1 MASSDDTLRYVK
13 FDYDSH
19 LDAIIQ
25 RIRARYPA
33 IWNDFQ
39 TGSFGRLLLD
49 AIAFST
55 ASTAFMLNRAAA
67 ENFIS
72 TMTLR
77 ESAVRVGSLVGYKL
91 RGPAPATVACD
102 TSLFS
107 AAAADVLISKG
118 TPVRT
123 ADNLQS
129 FEVDKDYTIVTG
141 QVTPIRTVV
150 QFNPNQT
157 GTSILQTLVQ
167 VYAGRNYADL
177 LDTTINVNDY
187 AEVGQIFRQ
196 TNPTSATEYQIAD
209 FTSGP
214 NATAKNRI
222 LFASAWSG
230 ADGIITAEIVDRS
243 ISLLQ
248 GQTVTEQFVTPS
260 TLIKNYTVKLG
271 RTPVID
277 NSAVVT
283 VNGDAWTQV
292 ESLYTSQAT
301 DQVYEVTTLPSGATI
316 IEFGDDTFGQ
326 AIPTEATLSVTYRV
340 GGGVAGNI
348 ATGAI
353 NTTLVGLIPSLS
365 NPINVNV
372 SNSRPGF
379 GGLNAETLEEARAN
393 IPAYTRAGGRAVT
406 LDDYQTLASGFS
418 DPKFGQVRYALAF
431 PRAENDFLERNII
444 VVSAWTSG
452 VEGSLTPVRGS
463 LKAALLEYL
472 QRKAVGTDYVVL
484 SDGSTRPLPVSIRFK
499 VLPGVDVNDAT
510 DALLSQ
516 MQTIVAQLRPGN
528 GLIFS
533 DFVRSLDE
541 VPGIDSLTIATPIA
555 DLYPSTQDELF
566 TAPDPEFIYNLAL
579 QSSNTTT
586 NAYTATFPVSP
597 LTPWAF
603 QLFLGGAKLEVQP
616 DAVPGFALIS
626 GGNLSKTV
634 KSKVNLLAGSGS
646 FAVEG
651 VPGTLTMK
659 LNPATGY
666 ERERTI
672 SIYIGYRADGDSQ
685 LKRREIRSAL
695 RAWISGFPPGASI
708 FASTQVNVAA
718 SSSNVADVLLNVPG
732 VVEVTRVSFETA
744 SNPSARIDLD
754 QYELARFDNIYLNNI
769 SD

>member
-1 MASSDDTLRYVK
+1 MATSDDTLRYVK

-25 RIRARYPA
+25 RTRSRYPG

-49 AIAFST
+49 VIAFST
-55 ASTAFMLNRAAA
+55 SSTAFLLNRAAA

-123 ADNLQS
+123 ADNLLS
-129 FEVDKDYTIVTG
+129 FEVDKDYTISVG
-141 QVTPIRTVV
+141 NITPLRTVV

-167 VYAGRNYADL
+167 VYAGKNYADL

-187 AEVGQIFRQ
+187 AEVGQLFRQ
-196 TNPTSATEYQIAD
+196 TNPTGTEYQISD
-209 FTSGP
+209 FGIGP
-214 NATAKNRI
+214 NAPAKNRI
-222 LFASAWSG
+222 LFAQVWAG
-230 ADGIITAEIVDRS
+230 ADAIITAEIIDRS
-243 ISLLQ
+243 INLVQ
-248 GQTVTEQFVTPS
+248 GQTIVEQFVTSAS
-260 TLIKNYTVKLG
+260 TVKNFTIKLG

-277 NSAVVT
+277 NSVEIK
-283 VNGDAWTQV
+283 VNGEDWSQV
-292 ESLYTSQAT
+292 DSLYTTESS
-301 DQVYEVTTLPSGATI
+301 DSVYEVTTLPSGSTI
-316 IEFGDDTFGQ
+316 VEFGDDTFGRT
-326 AIPTEATLSVTYRV
+326 IPTDATLVVTYRV
-340 GGGVAGNI
+340 GGGTSGNVPS
-348 ATGAI
+348 GAI

-379 GGLNAETLEEARAN
+379 GGLDAETLEEARAN
-393 IPAYTRAGGRAVT
+393 IPAFTRAGGRAVT
-406 LDDYQTLASGFS
+406 LDDYQALASGFS
-418 DPKFGQVRYALAF
+418 DPKFGQIRYALAF
-431 PRAENDFLERNII
+431 TRAENDFLERNI
-444 VVSAWTSG
+444 VVVTAWTSG
-452 VEGSLTPVRGS
+452 VNGSLTPVRGS
-463 LKAALLEYL
+463 LKAALLAYL
-472 QRKAVGTDYVVL
+472 QAKAVGTDYVIL
-484 SDGSTRPLPVSIRFK
+484 SDGTTRPLPVSIRFK

-510 DALLSQ
+510 DSLLAQ

-541 VPGIDSLTIATPIA
+541 VPGIDSLNIATPIS

-566 TAPDPEFIYNLAL
+566 TAPDPEFVYSLAL
-579 QSSNTTT
+579 QSSNTTD
-586 NAYTATFPVSP
+586 NSYTASFPVSP

-603 QLFLGGAKLEVQP
+603 QLFLGGSKLEVLP
-616 DAVPGFALIS
+616 DAVPGFALVS
-626 GGNLSKTV
+626 GGNLSTTV
-634 KSKVNLLAGSGS
+634 QSKVNLLAGSGTFS
-646 FAVEG
+646 VDG

-659 LNPATGY
+659 LNPAIGY
-666 ERERTI
+666 ARERTI

-685 LKRREIRSAL
+685 QKRREIRAAL
-695 RAWISGFPPGASI
+695 RSWISGFPPGASI
-708 FASTQVNVAA
+708 FAESQANVAA
-718 SSSNVADVLLNVPG
+718 SNSNVTDVVLNVTG

-744 SNPSARIDLD
+744 SNPSPRIDLD
-754 QYELARFDNIYLNNI
+754 QFELARFDNIYLNNI

>member
-25 RIRARYPA
+25 RIRARYPGN
-33 IWNDFQ
+33 WNDFQ
-39 TGSFGRLLLD
+39 TGNFGRMLLD
-49 AIAFST
+49 AIAFSA
-55 ASTAFMLNRAAA
+55 ASTAFTINRAAG
-67 ENFIS
+67 ENFVS

-77 ESAVRVGSLVGYKL
+77 ESAVRLGSNSTYKL

-129 FEVDKDYTIVTG
+129 FEVDKDYTISTG
-141 QVTPIRTVV
+141 QVTPIRTVI

-167 VYAGRNYADL
+167 VYNGKAYADL
-177 LDTTINVNDY
+177 LDTTISVNNY
-187 AEVGQIFRQ
+187 AEVGQLFRK
-196 TNPTSATEYQIAD
+196 TNPTSATEYQISD

-222 LFASAWSG
+222 LFAQPYAG
-230 ADGIITAEIVDRS
+230 ADEIITAEIIDRS
-243 ISLLQ
+243 ITLIQ
-248 GQTVTEQFVTPS
+248 GQTIIEQFVTPS
-260 TLIKNYTVKLG
+260 QLIKNYTIKLG
-271 RTPVID
+271 RSPVID
-277 NSAVVT
+277 NSIIVT
-283 VNGDAWTQV
+283 VNGDDWTQV
-292 ESLYTSQAT
+292 NSIYSGQAT
-301 DQVYEVTTLPSGATI
+301 DQIFEVTTLPSGATI
-316 IEFGDDTFGQ
+316 VEFGDGTFGQ
-326 AIPTEATLSVTYRV
+326 IAPTEATLVVTYRV

-348 ATGAI
+348 ASGAI

-379 GGLNAETLEEARAN
+379 GGLDAETLEEARAN
-393 IPAYTRAGGRAVT
+393 IPAYTRTNDRAVT
-406 LDDYQTLASGFS
+406 QDDYETLASQFS
-418 DPKFGQVRYALAF
+418 SPKFGQIRYARAF
-431 PRAENDFLERNII
+431 TRAENDFLERNI
-444 VVSAWTSG
+444 VVISAWTSG
-452 VEGSLTPVRGS
+452 VNGSLTPVRGS
-463 LKAALLEYL
+463 LKSALLEYL

-484 SDGSTRPLPVSIRFK
+484 SDGSTRPLPISIRFK

-510 DALLSQ
+510 DGVLAQ
-516 MQTIVAQLRPGN
+516 MQTIVTQLRPGA

-533 DFVRSLDE
+533 DLVRSLDE
-541 VPGIDSLTIATPIA
+541 VSGIDSLNIATPIA

-566 TAPDPEFIYNLAL
+566 TSPDPEFLYSLAL
-579 QSSNTTT
+579 QSSNTTD
-586 NAYTATFPVSP
+586 NAYTATFPVTP

-603 QLFLGGAKLEVQP
+603 QLFLGGSKLEVLP
-616 DAVPGFALIS
+616 DAIPGFALVS
-626 GGNLSKTV
+626 GGNLSTSI
-634 KSKVNLLAGSGS
+634 KSKVNLLAGSGT
-646 FAVEG
+646 FAVDG

-659 LNPATGY
+659 LNPAIGY
-666 ERERTI
+666 ARERTI
-672 SIYIGYRADGDSQ
+672 SVYVGYRADGDSQ

-695 RAWISGFPPGASI
+695 KTWISGFPPGASI
-708 FASTQVNVAA
+708 FASLQTNVAA
-718 SSSNVADVLLNVPG
+718 SNSNVTDVVLNVAG

-744 SNPSARIDLD
+744 SNPSPRIDLD
-754 QYELARFDNIYLNNI
+754 QFELARFDNIYLNNI

>member
-25 RIRARYPA
+25 RVRARYPA

-39 TGSFGRLLLD
+39 TGNFGRVFLD
-49 AIAFST
+49 IVAWST
-55 ASTAFMLNRAAA
+55 ASTAFTLNRAAA
-67 ENFIS
+67 ENYIS

-77 ESAVRVGSLVGYKL
+77 ESAIRVGSLVSYKL

-123 ADNLQS
+123 ADNLLS
-129 FEVDKDYTIVTG
+129 FEVSKDYIISVG
-141 QVTPIRTVV
+141 QVTPIRVVV

-167 VYAGRNYADL
+167 VYAGKPYADL
-177 LDTTINVNDY
+177 LDTTINANDY
-187 AEVGQIFRQ
+187 AEVGQLFRQ
-196 TNPTSATEYQIAD
+196 TNPTSSTEYQISD

-222 LFASAWSG
+222 LFSSPWSG
-230 ADGIITAEIVDRS
+230 ADSVITAEIVDRS
-243 ISLLQ
+243 ITLVQ
-248 GQTVTEQFVTPS
+248 GQTITEQFVTS
-260 TLIKNYTVKLG
+260 SATIRNYTVKLG
-271 RTPVID
+271 RSPVID
-277 NSAVVT
+277 NSVTVT
-283 VNGDAWTQV
+283 VNGDEWVQV
-292 ESLYTSQAT
+292 DSLYTGQAT
-301 DQVYEVTTLPSGATI
+301 DQIFEVTTLPSGSTI
-316 IEFGDDTFGQ
+316 VEFGDGVFGQ
-326 AIPTEATLSVTYRV
+326 TVPTDATLVVTYRV

-348 ATGAI
+348 ASGAI

-379 GGLNAETLEEARAN
+379 GGLDAETLEEARAN
-393 IPAYTRAGGRAVT
+393 IPAYTRAGDRGVT
-406 LDDYQTLASGFS
+406 TDDYEALASGFS
-418 DPKFGQVRYALAF
+418 DPKFGQIRYARAF
-431 PRAENDFLERNII
+431 TRAENDFLERNIV

-452 VEGSLTPVRGS
+452 VNGSLAPVRGS
-463 LKAALLEYL
+463 LKAALLDYL

-484 SDGSTRPLPVSIRFK
+484 TDGSTRPLPVSVRFK

-510 DALLSQ
+510 DSLLAQ
-516 MQTIVAQLRPGN
+516 MQSIVAQLRPGN

-541 VPGIDSLTIATPIA
+541 VPGIDSLNIATPIA

-566 TAPDPEFIYNLAL
+566 TAPDPEFVYSLAL
-579 QSSNTTT
+579 QSSNTTD

-603 QLFLGGAKLEVQP
+603 QLFLGGAKLEVLP
-616 DAVPGFALIS
+616 DAIPGYALIS
-626 GGNLSKTV
+626 GANLSKTIP
-634 KSKVNLLAGSGS
+634 SKVNLLAGSGT
-646 FAVEG
+646 FAVDG

-659 LNPATGY
+659 LNPAIGY
-666 ERERTI
+666 ARERTI
-672 SIYIGYRADGDSQ
+672 SVYIGYRADGDSQ
-685 LKRREIRSAL
+685 LKRREIRAAL
-695 RAWISGFPPGASI
+695 RAWISGFPPGASV
-708 FASTQVNVAA
+708 FASPQTNVAA
-718 SSSNVADVLLNVPG
+718 SSSNVTGVVLAVNG

-744 SNPSARIDLD
+744 SNPSPRIDLD
-754 QYELARFDNIYLNNI
+754 QFELPRFDNIYLNNI

>member
-1 MASSDDTLRYVK
+1 MATSDDTLRYVK

-25 RIRARYPA
+25 RIRSRYPG

-49 AIAFST
+49 AVAFST
-55 ASTAFMLNRAAA
+55 SSTAFLLNRAAA

-123 ADNLQS
+123 ADNLLS
-129 FEVDKDYTIVTG
+129 FEVDKDYTISTG
-141 QVTPIRTVV
+141 NITPLRTVI

-167 VYAGRNYADL
+167 VYAGKNYADL

-187 AEVGQIFRQ
+187 AEVGQLFRE
-196 TNPTSATEYQIAD
+196 TNPTGTEYQISD
-209 FTSGP
+209 FGIGP
-214 NATAKNRI
+214 NAPAKNRI
-222 LFASAWSG
+222 LFAQIWAG
-230 ADGIITAEIVDRS
+230 TDDIITAEIIDRS
-243 ISLLQ
+243 INLVQ
-248 GQTVTEQFVTPS
+248 GQTIVEQFVTS
-260 TLIKNYTVKLG
+260 ALSVKNFTVKLG

-277 NSAVVT
+277 NSVEVK
-283 VNGDAWTQV
+283 VNGETWAQV
-292 ESLYTSQAT
+292 DSLYTTQST
-301 DQVYEVTTLPSGATI
+301 DDVFEVTTLPSGSTI
-316 IEFGDDTFGQ
+316 VEFGDDTFGRT
-326 AIPTEATLSVTYRV
+326 IPTDATLVVTYRV
-340 GGGVAGNI
+340 GGGTSGNVPS
-348 ATGAI
+348 GAI

-379 GGLNAETLEEARAN
+379 GGLDAETLEEARAN

-406 LDDYQTLASGFS
+406 LDDYQALASGFS
-418 DPKFGQVRYALAF
+418 DPKFGQIRYALAF
-431 PRAENDFLERNII
+431 TRAENDFLERNI
-444 VVSAWTSG
+444 VVVTAWTSG
-452 VEGSLTPVRGS
+452 VNGSLTPVRGS
-463 LKAALLEYL
+463 LKAALLAYL
-472 QRKAVGTDYVVL
+472 QGKAVGTDYVIL
-484 SDGSTRPLPVSIRFK
+484 SDGTTRPLPVSIRFK

-510 DALLSQ
+510 DSLIAQ

-541 VPGIDSLTIATPIA
+541 VPGIDSLSIATPIT

-566 TAPDPEFIYNLAL
+566 TAPDPEYVYSLAL
-579 QSSNTTT
+579 QSSNTTD
-586 NAYTATFPVSP
+586 NSYSASFPVSP

-603 QLFLGGAKLEVQP
+603 QLFLGGSKLEVLP
-616 DAVPGFALIS
+616 DAVPGFALVS
-626 GGNLSKTV
+626 GGNLSTTIQ
-634 KSKVNLLAGSGS
+634 SKVNLLAGSGTFS
-646 FAVEG
+646 VDG

-659 LNPATGY
+659 LNPAIGY
-666 ERERTI
+666 ARERTI

-685 LKRREIRSAL
+685 QKRREIRAAL
-695 RAWISGFPPGASI
+695 RSWISGFPPGASI
-708 FASTQVNVAA
+708 FAESQTNVAA
-718 SSSNVADVLLNVPG
+718 SNSNVTGVVLNVTG
-732 VVEVTRVSFETA
+732 VVQVTRVSFETA
-744 SNPSARIDLD
+744 SNPSPRIDLD
-754 QYELARFDNIYLNNI
+754 QFELARFDNIYLNNI

>member
-19 LDAIIQ
+19 LDAVIQ
-25 RIRARYPA
+25 RIRARYPGV
-33 IWNDFQ
+33 WNDFQ
-39 TGSFGRLLLD
+39 TGNFGRLLLD
-49 AIAFST
+49 TIAFST
-55 ASTAFMLNRAAA
+55 ASTAFLVNRAAS

-91 RGPAPATVACD
+91 RGPAPANVACD

-107 AAAADVLISKG
+107 AAAADVLVAKG

-129 FEVDKDYTIVTG
+129 FEVSRDYTISTG
-141 QVTPIRTVV
+141 QVTPIRTVI

-167 VYAGRNYADL
+167 VYSGKAYADL
-177 LDTTINVNDY
+177 LDTTISVNDY
-187 AEVGQIFRQ
+187 AEVGQLFRK
-196 TNPTSATEYQIAD
+196 TNPTSVTEYQISD

-222 LFASAWSG
+222 LFSSPWVG
-230 ADGIITAEIVDRS
+230 ADAVITAEIIDRS
-243 ISLLQ
+243 ISLIQ
-248 GQTVTEQFVTPS
+248 GQTITEQFVTSS
-260 TLIKNYTVKLG
+260 TSIKNYMVKLG

-277 NSAVVT
+277 NSVTVT
-283 VNGDAWTQV
+283 VNGDTWDQV
-292 ESLYTSQAT
+292 DSLYAGQSV
-301 DQVYEVTTLPSGATI
+301 DQIFEVTTLPSGSTI
-316 IEFGDDTFGQ
+316 VEFGDDTFGQ
-326 AIPTEATLSVTYRV
+326 SIPTEATLVVTYRV

-348 ATGAI
+348 ASGAI

-379 GGLNAETLEEARAN
+379 GGLDAETLEEARAN
-393 IPAYTRAGGRAVT
+393 IPAFTRAGGRAVT
-406 LDDYQTLASGFS
+406 LDDYQALASGFS
-418 DPKFGQVRYALAF
+418 DPKFGQIRYALAF
-431 PRAENDFLERNII
+431 TRAENDFLERNIV

-452 VEGSLTPVRGS
+452 VNGSLAPVRGS
-463 LKAALLEYL
+463 LKAALLDYL

-499 VLPGVDVNDAT
+499 VLAGTDVNDAT
-510 DALLSQ
+510 DSLLAQ
-516 MQTIVAQLRPGN
+516 MQIIVAQLRPGN
-528 GLIFS
+528 GVIFS
-533 DFVRSLDE
+533 DFIRALDE
-541 VPGIDSLTIATPIA
+541 VPGIDSLNIATPIA

-566 TAPDPEFIYNLAL
+566 TAPDPEFVYSLAL
-579 QSSNTTT
+579 QSSNTTD
-586 NAYTATFPVSP
+586 NAYSASFPVSP

-603 QLFLGGAKLEVQP
+603 QLFLGGSKLEVLP

-626 GGNLSKTV
+626 GGNLSQTI
-634 KSKVNLLAGSGS
+634 KSKVNLLAGTGT
-646 FAVEG
+646 FAVDG

-666 ERERTI
+666 ARERTI
-672 SIYIGYRADGDSQ
+672 SIYVGYRADGDSQ

-708 FASTQVNVAA
+708 FAAAQANVAA
-718 SSSNVADVLLNVPG
+718 SNSNVTDVVLNVNG

-744 SNPSARIDLD
+744 SNPSPRIDLD
-754 QYELARFDNIYLNNI
+754 QFELARFDNIYLNNI